1 MPTAQATYPEFF
13 DTRHTQQLTLACNI
27 VAYPFE
33 FCLKPSNRQ
42 LIADVMP
49 GRVDVFITALHD
61 AQLKLRQSTHR
72 LDHDQVWAAK
82 DRILQSAPI
91 KTAPLSPATWPNELN
106 WLEFAE
112 QLNLRLLDGVV
123 DEVYRLKDRIDAN
136 GLPEQALVC
145 IWLSDHLALL
155 VLGIARLS
163 YRAFDQRL
171 LLQPSSESTKYH
183 LSNMWFGSAFEEQ
196 SLRAASAAIA
206 AFVASKLHPDTI
218 EVDPSLL
225 YAAVMSIF
233 PQHWRLP
240 ADRGPVASL
249 FEPYLGD
256 IVQLL
261 TNVLAAKAATVERPL
276 SQAHAES
283 MGLLNLFNLVVG
295 MVQRQSPASR
305 LFDWIN
311 GGLVSGDRVLARGM
325 IEVAEEVAK
334 QQLGKDWH
342 AEVSSHQKTYLLE
355 RLQQNNDL
363 DVLDF
368 ELNQH
373 HTLDN
378 AIPIDVDLWVR
389 VKSLGVIY
397 AIQLK
402 HLESTKQGGITYWL
416 GRTRD
421 PTGGLGKGI
430 AQLDNLK
437 RLIDGDT
444 SVQAHLLANGVKPKE
459 MSHIYPIL
467 LHNVGTMDFWQ
478 LQEGILLYDLHT
490 FCNALDSRAATVF
503 HSEDHKISFHESSA
517 KEPPTSAALHTPSSV
532 IASYTKDPRF
542 LALKY
547 FDAAKHLHRSVQLPS
562 CTVEA
567 KGLGI

>member
-1 MPTAQATYPEFF
+1 MPAAQAIHPEFF
-13 DTRHTQQLTLACNI
+13 DTRNAKQLTLAGNI
-27 VAYPFE
+27 VSYPFE

-42 LIADVMP
+42 LIADVVP
-49 GRVDVFITALHD
+49 GRADTFITALHD
-61 AQLKLRQSTHR
+61 AQLLLRQSSHQ
-72 LDHDQVWAAK
+72 LDPDQVWADK

-91 KTAPLSPATWPNELN
+91 ETAPLSPATWPDELSY
-106 WLEFAE
+106 LEFAK

-123 DEVYRLKDRIDAN
+123 DEAYRLKDSVNTN
-136 GLPEQALVC
+136 GLPDQALLC

-163 YRAFDQRL
+163 YRACDQRL

-196 SLRAASAAIA
+196 SLRAASAAIS
-206 AFVASKLHPDTI
+206 AFVVSKLHPNTI
-218 EVDPSLL
+218 DADPSML

-249 FEPYLGD
+249 FEPYLAD

-261 TNVLAAKAATVERPL
+261 TNVLAAKVADIKQPL
-276 SQAHAES
+276 SQAHAETL
-283 MGLLNLFNLVVG
+283 GLINLFNLVAT
-295 MVQRQSPASR
+295 MVPRQSPASR
-305 LFDWIN
+305 LFDWID
-311 GGLVSGDRVLARGM
+311 GGLVAGDRVLARGM

-363 DVLDF
+363 VILDF

-373 HTLDN
+373 HTSGN
-378 AIPIDVDLWVR
+378 AVPIDVDLWVR

-397 AIQLK
+397 AVQLK
-402 HLESTKQGGITYWL
+402 HLESTKYGGITYWL

-421 PTGGLGKGI
+421 RTGGLGKGV
-430 AQLDNLK
+430 AQLENLK
-437 RLIDGDT
+437 QLIGEDT
-444 SVQAHLLANGVKPKE
+444 SVQTHLLANGVMPHE
-459 MSHIYPIL
+459 LGQIYPIV
-467 LHNVGTMDFWQ
+467 LHNVGAMDFWQ

-490 FCNALDSRAATVF
+490 FCNALDGRAATEF
-503 HSEDHKISFHESSA
+503 HADNRKLNFHASTANQPSSA
-517 KEPPTSAALHTPSSV
+517 VLHMPSSV
-532 IASYTKDPRF
+532 ISSYTEDPRF
-542 LALKY
+542 HGLKY
-547 FDAAKHLHRSVQLPS
+547 FDAAKHLNRSVQLPS
-562 CTVEA
+562 CTIEA
-567 KGLGI
+567 KGLGL

>member
-1 MPTAQATYPEFF
+1 MPAAQATHPEFF
-13 DTRHTQQLTLACNI
+13 DTRNAKRLTLAVNI
-27 VAYPFE
+27 VSYPFE
-33 FCLKPSNRQ
+33 FCLKPSNHQ
-42 LIADVMP
+42 LIADVVL
-49 GRVDVFITALHD
+49 GRVDVLIAALHD
-61 AQLKLRQSTHR
+61 AQLGLRQSSHR
-72 LDHDQVWAAK
+72 LDHDQVWADK

-91 KTAPLSPATWPNELN
+91 KTAPLSPATWPDELSY
-106 WLEFAE
+106 LEFAK

-123 DEVYRLKDRIDAN
+123 DEAYRLKDSVNTN
-136 GLPEQALVC
+136 GLPDQALLC

-155 VLGIARLS
+155 ALGIARLS
-163 YRAFDQRL
+163 YRACDQRL
-171 LLQPSSESTKYH
+171 LLQPNSDSTKYH

-196 SLRAASAAIA
+196 SLRAASATIS

-218 EVDPSLL
+218 DADPSMLH
-225 YAAVMSIF
+225 AAVLSIF

-249 FEPYLGD
+249 FEPYLAD

-261 TNVLAAKAATVERPL
+261 TNVLAAKVADIKQPL
-276 SQAHAES
+276 SQAHAETF
-283 MGLLNLFNLVVG
+283 GLVNLFNLVAT

-311 GGLVSGDRVLARGM
+311 GGLVAGDRVLARGM

-363 DVLDF
+363 VILDF

-373 HTLDN
+373 HTSGN
-378 AIPIDVDLWVR
+378 AVQIDVDLWVR

-397 AIQLK
+397 AVQLK
-402 HLESTKQGGITYWL
+402 HLESTKYGGITYWL

-421 PTGGLGKGI
+421 RTGGLGKGV
-430 AQLDNLK
+430 AQLENLK
-437 RLIDGDT
+437 QLIGEDT
-444 SVQAHLLANGVKPKE
+444 SVQAHLLANGMMPHELGQV
-459 MSHIYPIL
+459 YPIL
-467 LHNVGTMDFWQ
+467 LHNVGAMDFWQ

-490 FCNALDSRAATVF
+490 FCNALDGRAATGLHADNRKINF
-503 HSEDHKISFHESSA
+503 HASTANQPSSA
-517 KEPPTSAALHTPSSV
+517 VLHKPSSV
-532 IASYTKDPRF
+532 ISSYTEDPRF
-542 LALKY
+542 HGLKY
-547 FDAAKHLHRSVQLPS
+547 FDAAKHLNRSVQLPS
-562 CTVEA
+562 CTIEA
-567 KGLGI
+567 KGLGL

>member
-1 MPTAQATYPEFF
+1 MPAAQAIHPEFF
-13 DTRHTQQLTLACNI
+13 DTRNAKQLTLAGNI
-27 VAYPFE
+27 VSYPFE

-42 LIADVMP
+42 LIADVVP
-49 GRVDVFITALHD
+49 GRADTFITALHD
-61 AQLKLRQSTHR
+61 AQLLLRQSSHQ
-72 LDHDQVWAAK
+72 LDPDQVWADK

-91 KTAPLSPATWPNELN
+91 ETAPLSQATWPDELSY
-106 WLEFAE
+106 LEFAK

-123 DEVYRLKDRIDAN
+123 DEAYRLKNSVNTN
-136 GLPEQALVC
+136 GLPDQALLC

-163 YRAFDQRL
+163 YRACDQRL

-196 SLRAASAAIA
+196 SLRAASAAIS
-206 AFVASKLHPDTI
+206 AFVVSKLHPNTI
-218 EVDPSLL
+218 DADPSML

-240 ADRGPVASL
+240 ADRGPIASL
-249 FEPYLGD
+249 LEPYLAD

-261 TNVLAAKAATVERPL
+261 TNVLAAKVADIKQPL
-276 SQAHAES
+276 SQAHAETL
-283 MGLLNLFNLVVG
+283 GLINLFNLVAT
-295 MVQRQSPASR
+295 MVPRQSPASR

-311 GGLVSGDRVLARGM
+311 GGLVAGDRVLARGM

-363 DVLDF
+363 VILDF

-373 HTLDN
+373 HTSGN
-378 AIPIDVDLWVR
+378 TVPIDVDLWVR

-397 AIQLK
+397 AVQLK
-402 HLESTKQGGITYWL
+402 HLESTKYGGITYWL

-421 PTGGLGKGI
+421 RTGGLGKGV
-430 AQLDNLK
+430 AQL
-437 RLIDGDT
+437 
-444 SVQAHLLANGVKPKE
+444 
-459 MSHIYPIL
+459 
-467 LHNVGTMDFWQ
+467 
-478 LQEGILLYDLHT
+478 
-490 FCNALDSRAATVF
+490 
-503 HSEDHKISFHESSA
+503 
-517 KEPPTSAALHTPSSV
+517 
-532 IASYTKDPRF
+532 
-542 LALKY
+542 
-547 FDAAKHLHRSVQLPS
+547 
-562 CTVEA
+562 
-567 KGLGI
+567 

>member
-1 MPTAQATYPEFF
+1 MPEAQATYPEFF
-13 DTRHTQQLTLACNI
+13 DTRHTQQLKLACNI

-33 FCLKPSNRQ
+33 FCLKPSNHQ
-42 LIADVMP
+42 LIAEALP

-72 LDHDQVWAAK
+72 LDHDQVWADK
-82 DRILQSAPI
+82 DSLLKTAPI
-91 KTAPLSPATWPNELN
+91 KTAPLNPATWPNELN

-123 DEVYRLKDRIDAN
+123 DEVYRLKDRIDTN

-206 AFVASKLHPDTI
+206 AFVASKLHPDRI
-218 EVDPSLL
+218 EADPTLL

-261 TNVLAAKAATVERPL
+261 TNVLAAKAATIERPL

-295 MVQRQSPASR
+295 MIQRQSPASR
-305 LFDWIN
+305 LFDLRD
-311 GGLVSGDRVLARGM
+311 GGLVAGDRALARGM
-325 IEVAEEVAK
+325 IEVAEEAAK

-363 DVLDF
+363 DVLNF

-378 AIPIDVDLWVR
+378 TVPIDVDLWVR

-397 AIQLK
+397 AVQLK
-402 HLESTKQGGITYWL
+402 HLESTKHGGITYWL

-421 PTGGLGKGI
+421 RTGGLGKGI
-430 AQLDNLK
+430 AQLENLK
-437 RLIDGDT
+437 QLTNGDASVRARLI
-444 SVQAHLLANGVKPKE
+444 SNGVMQHE
-459 MSHIYPIL
+459 LGQIYPIV
-467 LHNVGTMDFWQ
+467 LHNVGAMDFWQ

-490 FCNALDSRAATVF
+490 FCNALDGRAATEF
-503 HSEDHKISFHESSA
+503 HADNRKFNFHASTANQPSSA
-517 KEPPTSAALHTPSSV
+517 VLHMPSSV
-532 IASYTKDPRF
+532 ISSYTEDPRF
-542 LALKY
+542 HGLKC
-547 FDAAKHLHRSVQLPS
+547 FDAAKHLNRSVQLPS
-562 CTVEA
+562 CTIEA
-567 KGLGI
+567 KGLGL

>member
-1 MPTAQATYPEFF
+1 MQAAQATHPEFF

-33 FCLKPSNRQ
+33 FCLKPSNHQ
-42 LIADVMP
+42 LIAEAVP

-61 AQLKLRQSTHR
+61 AQLKLRQSSRR
-72 LDHDQVWAAK
+72 LDHDQVWADKAN
-82 DRILQSAPI
+82 ILKTAPI
-91 KTAPLSPATWPNELN
+91 KTSPLNPATWPNELN

-123 DEVYRLKDRIDAN
+123 DEVYRLKDRIDTN

-145 IWLSDHLALL
+145 IWLSDHLTLL

-171 LLQPSSESTKYH
+171 LLQASSESTKYH

-206 AFVASKLHPDTI
+206 AFVVSKLHPNTI
-218 EVDPSLL
+218 DADPTLL

-261 TNVLAAKAATVERPL
+261 TNVLAAKAAAVEHPL

-283 MGLLNLFNLVVG
+283 MGLLNLFTLVVG

-305 LFDWIN
+305 LFELRD
-311 GGLVSGDRVLARGM
+311 GGLVAGDRALARGM
-325 IEVAEEVAK
+325 IEAAEEVAK

-342 AEVSSHQKTYLLE
+342 AEASSHQKSYLSE
-355 RLQQNNDL
+355 RLQRNDDL
-363 DVLDF
+363 ELLNF

-373 HTLDN
+373 HTSN
-378 AIPIDVDLWVR
+378 NTVPIDIDLWVR
-389 VKSLGVIY
+389 VKSLDVIY

-402 HLESTKQGGITYWL
+402 HLESTKYGGLTYWL

-421 PTGGLGKGI
+421 RSGGLGKGI
-430 AQLDNLK
+430 TQLENL
-437 RLIDGDT
+437 R
-444 SVQAHLLANGVKPKE
+444 
-459 MSHIYPIL
+459 
-467 LHNVGTMDFWQ
+467 
-478 LQEGILLYDLHT
+478 
-490 FCNALDSRAATVF
+490 
-503 HSEDHKISFHESSA
+503 
-517 KEPPTSAALHTPSSV
+517 
-532 IASYTKDPRF
+532 
-542 LALKY
+542 
-547 FDAAKHLHRSVQLPS
+547 KH
-562 CTVEA
+562 
-567 KGLGI
+567 